1 MHEQTTWKETRARL
15 DSSKR
20 KEQKKGSKD
29 VNSSLM
35 RENGKNVLIQIDA
48 IFCHVTKRSSS
59 STSFSRFSLRPPGIG
74 LQINTGPPLRRPPPP
89 LLPPPLPPPP
99 LAACQ
104 PASLKTSGPCN
115 HKHSPSTPLQ
125 KPSWLI
131 FASPLSTFVPLPHS
145 SWKRHERESD

>member
-1 MHEQTTWKETRARL
+1 MSKQHGKKHGRVLTAR
-15 DSSKR
+15 SAKSK
-20 KEQKKGSKD
+20 KKGSKD

-59 STSFSRFSLRPPGIG
+59 STSFSRFSLRPLGIG
-74 LQINTGPPLRRPPPP
+74 LQINTGPPLRR
-89 LLPPPLPPPP
+89 PPPP